1 MTKGEEA
8 IGEQSATA
16 AAAVA
21 GRAEQ
26 IAEDAAVATTATATA
41 NQAKKVLEAAG
52 ETAEASSRAGDAVG
66 NVVDASCRAH
76 RSVSRQIHE
85 SPLMAILVGCV
96 LGYVAG
102 WWINGG
108 RRPRKIAED

>member
-26 IAEDAAVATTATATA
+26 IAEDAAVATTATA

-52 ETAEASSRAGDAVG
+52 ETAQKASSKAGDAVG

>member
-1 MTKGEEA
+1 MTKVEEA
-8 IGEQSATA
+8 IGEQSAAA

-26 IAEDAAVATTATATA
+26 IAEDAAVATTATA

-52 ETAEASSRAGDAVG
+52 ETAEASSKAGDAVG